1 MCTVDNGYTCFL
13 QNSICHRFCIF
24 CDNITIIADFKC
36 NIYRHIVIL
45 CSFCQCVLSGCQ
57 ISKYFC
63 CAISCPAFLI
73 TIRLCQSQLIAC
85 HCLAVYIC
93 FCKGQFHILII
104 GICDGLRTRNTNIH
118 GNHVAAGIACDK
130 GLFADLSCAAI
141 FHAVA
146 FCVQFKDVVS
156 LAAVQSVKSDRL
168 FALVAGCNGNGF
180 LLSGNFLIVAVCVQR
195 KQSYLNCMVN
205 CRFAVL
211 GCNLR
216 YCDLG
221 RIVGGV
227 CDNGACVGGIL
238 GQGKCRNLTV
248 LITAVIRNVE
258 CRIRFRSGI
267 LGIKNNRHLER
278 STVFDTLVTVHFK
291 DVVRGI
297 CFQTVKG
304 HIRTCSNILCCADL
318 CVIVSVL
325 GEQSHGEY
333 GCALDIICD
342 QHLADGDAVLGLF
355 KVSDCSS
362 TACLYCRPCY
372 R

>member
-1 MCTVDNGYTCFL
+1 MCG
-13 QNSICHRFCIF
+13 I
-24 CDNITIIADFKC
+24 
-36 NIYRHIVIL
+36 
-45 CSFCQCVLSGCQ
+45 G
-57 ISKYFC
+57 ISNDLFARNTRQQVYPT
-63 CAISCPAFLI
+63 AVAGVGSEE
-73 TIRLCQSQLIAC
+73 
-85 HCLAVYIC
+85 CLAATCRSYC
-93 FCKGQFHILII
+93 G
-104 GICDGLRTRNTNIH
+104 
-118 GNHVAAGIACDK
+118 
-130 GLFADLSCAAI
+130 CAAI

-146 FCVQFKDVVS
+146 VCVQLKDVIG
-156 LAAVQSVKSDRL
+156 LAAVQSVKGDRL
-168 FALVAGCNGNGF
+168 FALVAGCNGNW
-180 LLSGNFLIVAVCVQR
+180 LYLCRACSILYRLITAVCVQR
-195 KQSYLNCMVN
+195 KQAYFNCMVN

-211 GCNLR
+211 GSDLR
-216 YCDLG
+216 YLDLS
-221 RIVGGV
+221 RILGGV
-227 CDNGACVGGIL
+227 CDNGVCLRCVL

-248 LITAVIRNVE
+248 IITAVIRNIK
-258 CRIRFRSGI
+258 CRICFCSGI

-291 DVVRGI
+291 DVVRSI

-304 HIRTCSNILCCADL
+304 HIRTCSNILCCVDR
-318 CVIVSVL
+318 CVIVSAL